1 VTVGYGDI
9 TAISSGEKIICVFL
23 MITGVV
29 AFSYATG
36 VLSSLISNYDSAE
49 AMLSVKMRTLE
60 EIQKEYNLTPKLYN

>member
-1 VTVGYGDI
+1 
-9 TAISSGEKIICVFL
+9 